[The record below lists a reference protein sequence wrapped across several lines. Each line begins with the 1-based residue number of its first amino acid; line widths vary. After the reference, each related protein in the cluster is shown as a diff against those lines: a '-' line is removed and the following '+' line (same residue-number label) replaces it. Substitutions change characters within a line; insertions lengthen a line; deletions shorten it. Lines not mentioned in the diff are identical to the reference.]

1 MSSESLGSRL
11 RARRRAKRLTL
22 REVADRTE
30 LTESFLS
37 QLERGISS
45 ASVAT
50 LQRLCSVLGLS
61 VGDLFDESW
70 SRDPR
75 IHRHGEG
82 TYLKFGTD
90 AQKVRVSPKA
100 NQNLEVLV
108 GEIGPGG
115 STGTERYAHGDSEE
129 TLVVLEG
136 TVEVTVGEETHQLG
150 ALDSI
155 SYRSSQ
161 PHRVVEVEGTKARV
175 LWAIGPPSY

>member
-1 MSSESLGSRL
+1 MASDSLGGRL

-22 REVADRTE
+22 REVAERSE

-50 LQRLCSVLGLS
+50 LQRICVVLGLS

-70 SRDPR
+70 SHETR

-82 TYLKFGTD
+82 TYLKFGED

-115 STGTERYAHGDSEE
+115 STGTESYAHGDSEE

-136 TVEVTVGEETHQLG
+136 AVEVTVGDETHELG
-150 ALDSI
+150 TLDSI

-161 PHRVVEVEGTKARV
+161 PHRVVETAGTTARV